1 MLMRNSNTGT
11 FEIYDIKGNNITFA
25 ASMGQVGLEWTIAG
39 FGDFSGNPNETD
51 MLMRNSST
59 GTFEIY
65 DISNNSITFAASM
78 GQVGLEWAIASF
90 GDFSG
95 NPNETDM
102 LLRNSNSGMFEVYD
116 IGNNT
121 ITSAGSMGQV
131 GLEWQVGGVVTVSSN
146 GTSAAASA
154 QLAQAVASYA
164 PNYGVAVSPP
174 GPDQVVTQATVP
186 NILTGASIQNP
197 PQS

>member
-1 MLMRNSNTGT
+1 M
-11 FEIYDIKGNNITFA
+11 
-25 ASMGQVGLEWTIAG
+25 
-39 FGDFSGNPNETD
+39 
-51 MLMRNSST
+51 
-59 GTFEIY
+59 TFEIY

-121 ITSAGSMGQV
+121 ITSAGLMGQV

-146 GTSAAASA
+146 GTSAAATA
-154 QLAQAVASYA
+154 QL
-164 PNYGVAVSPP
+164 
-174 GPDQVVTQATVP
+174 TQAMASMSTRAPVSVG
-186 NILTGASIQNP
+186 NTGQIGAETS
-197 PQS
+197 PQTLVTIPQPG